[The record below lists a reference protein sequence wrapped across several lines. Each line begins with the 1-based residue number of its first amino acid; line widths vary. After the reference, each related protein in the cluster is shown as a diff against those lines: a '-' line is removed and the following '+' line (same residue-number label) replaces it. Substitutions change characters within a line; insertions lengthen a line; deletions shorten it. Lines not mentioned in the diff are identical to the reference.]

1 MREAGGLVTGLS
13 VLRRVAADPCQT
25 APSLPEANT
34 IKPAALALAVAAC
47 SSPGSSPP
55 AQVTVTHT
63 RSVTAA
69 PTVTTVTPRPMVTTV
84 TRKPTPP
91 PAQSEPTQASGPG
104 LSDPVAVVTQF
115 YADITARN
123 YGAAWALGGDNIA
136 GTSYVNWVAGYG
148 TIAAIA
154 VTAAEDFGSDQA
166 TVSISATQTDGSVR
180 NYSGTYTVQKGV
192 IVSARITQQ

>member
-1 MREAGGLVTGLS
+1 MNRAI
-13 VLRRVAADPCQT
+13 
-25 APSLPEANT
+25 T
-34 IKPAALALAVAAC
+34 ILARAAALGLAVAAC

-69 PTVTTVTPRPMVTTV
+69 PTVTTVTPRPTVTTV
-84 TRKPTPP
+84 TPRPTVTTVTPKATPP
-91 PAQSEPTQASGPG
+91 PAQSAPAPTQASGPG

-136 GTSYVNWVAGYG
+136 GTSYANWVAGYG
-148 TIAAIA
+148 TTAAIA

-180 NYSGTYTVQKGV
+180 NYSGTYTVQNGI
-192 IVSARITQQ
+192 IVSAQITQQ

>member
-1 MREAGGLVTGLS
+1 MNRAI
-13 VLRRVAADPCQT
+13 
-25 APSLPEANT
+25 T
-34 IKPAALALAVAAC
+34 ILARAAALGLAVAAC

-69 PTVTTVTPRPMVTTV
+69 PTVTTVTPRPTVTTV
-84 TRKPTPP
+84 APKATPP
-91 PAQSEPTQASGPG
+91 PAQSGPAPAQASGPG

-136 GTSYVNWVAGYG
+136 GTSYANWVAGYG
-148 TIAAIA
+148 TTAAIA

-180 NYSGTYTVQKGV
+180 NYSGTYTVQNGV
-192 IVSARITQQ
+192 IVSAQITQQ

>member
-1 MREAGGLVTGLS
+1 MNRAI
-13 VLRRVAADPCQT
+13 
-25 APSLPEANT
+25 T
-34 IKPAALALAVAAC
+34 ILARAAALGLAVAAC
-47 SSPGSSPP
+47 SSQGSSPP

-69 PTVTTVTPRPMVTTV
+69 PTVTTVTPRPTVTTV
-84 TRKPTPP
+84 TPKATPP
-91 PAQSEPTQASGPG
+91 PAQSGPAPTQASGPG

-136 GTSYVNWVAGYG
+136 GTSYANWVAGYG
-148 TIAAIA
+148 TTAAIA

-180 NYSGTYTVQKGV
+180 NYSGTYTVQNGV
-192 IVSARITQQ
+192 IVSAQITQQ

>member
-1 MREAGGLVTGLS
+1 MNRAVTILARAAALGLV
-13 VLRRVAADPCQT
+13 
-25 APSLPEANT
+25 
-34 IKPAALALAVAAC
+34 VAAC

-69 PTVTTVTPRPMVTTV
+69 PTVTTVTPRPTVTTV
-84 TRKPTPP
+84 TPKATPP
-91 PAQSEPTQASGPG
+91 PAQSAPAPTQASGPG

-115 YADITARN
+115 YADITART

-136 GTSYVNWVAGYG
+136 GTSYANWVAGYG
-148 TIAAIA
+148 TTAAIA

-180 NYSGTYTVQKGV
+180 NYSGTYTVQNGV
-192 IVSARITQQ
+192 IVSAQITQQ

>member
-1 MREAGGLVTGLS
+1 MNRAITTLA
-13 VLRRVAADPCQT
+13 RA
-25 APSLPEANT
+25 
-34 IKPAALALAVAAC
+34 AALGLAVAAC

-69 PTVTTVTPRPMVTTV
+69 PTVTTVTPRPAVTTV
-84 TRKPTPP
+84 TPKATPP
-91 PAQSEPTQASGPG
+91 PAQSGPAPTQASGPG

-136 GTSYVNWVAGYG
+136 GTSYANWVAGYG
-148 TIAAIA
+148 TTAAIA

-180 NYSGTYTVQKGV
+180 NYSGTYTVQNGV
-192 IVSARITQQ
+192 IVSAQITQQ

>member
-1 MREAGGLVTGLS
+1 MNRAI
-13 VLRRVAADPCQT
+13 
-25 APSLPEANT
+25 T
-34 IKPAALALAVAAC
+34 ILARAAALGLAVAAC

-69 PTVTTVTPRPMVTTV
+69 PTVTTVTPRPTVTTV
-84 TRKPTPP
+84 TPMATPP
-91 PAQSEPTQASGPG
+91 PAQSGPAPAQASGPG

-136 GTSYVNWVAGYG
+136 GTSYANWVAGYG
-148 TIAAIA
+148 TTAAIA

-180 NYSGTYTVQKGV
+180 NYSGTYTVQNGV
-192 IVSARITQQ
+192 IVSAQITQQ

>member
-1 MREAGGLVTGLS
+1 MNRAI
-13 VLRRVAADPCQT
+13 
-25 APSLPEANT
+25 T
-34 IKPAALALAVAAC
+34 ILARAAALGLAVAAC

-69 PTVTTVTPRPMVTTV
+69 PTVTTVTPRPTVTTV
-84 TRKPTPP
+84 TPKATPP
-91 PAQSEPTQASGPG
+91 PAQSGPAPAQASGPG

-136 GTSYVNWVAGYG
+136 GTSYANWVAGYG
-148 TIAAIA
+148 TTAAIA

-180 NYSGTYTVQKGV
+180 NYSGTYTVQNGV
-192 IVSARITQQ
+192 IVSAQITQQ

>member
-1 MREAGGLVTGLS
+1 MNRAVTILA
-13 VLRRVAADPCQT
+13 RA
-25 APSLPEANT
+25 
-34 IKPAALALAVAAC
+34 AALGLAVAAC

-69 PTVTTVTPRPMVTTV
+69 PTVTTVTPRPTMTTV
-84 TRKPTPP
+84 TPKATPP
-91 PAQSEPTQASGPG
+91 PAQSAPAPTQASGPG

-136 GTSYVNWVAGYG
+136 GTSYANWVAGYG
-148 TIAAIA
+148 TTAAIA
-154 VTAAEDFGSDQA
+154 VTAADDFGSDQA

-180 NYSGTYTVQKGV
+180 NYSGTYTVQNGV
-192 IVSARITQQ
+192 IVSAQITQQ

>member
-1 MREAGGLVTGLS
+1 MNRAI
-13 VLRRVAADPCQT
+13 
-25 APSLPEANT
+25 T
-34 IKPAALALAVAAC
+34 ILARAAALGLAVAAC

-69 PTVTTVTPRPMVTTV
+69 PTVTTVTPRPTVTTV
-84 TRKPTPP
+84 TPRATPP
-91 PAQSEPTQASGPG
+91 PAQSGPAPAQASGPG

-136 GTSYVNWVAGYG
+136 GTSYANRVAGYG
-148 TIAAIA
+148 TTAAIA

-180 NYSGTYTVQKGV
+180 DYSGTYTVQNGV
-192 IVSARITQQ
+192 IVSAQITQQ

>member
-1 MREAGGLVTGLS
+1 MNRAITTLAS
-13 VLRRVAADPCQT
+13 A
-25 APSLPEANT
+25 
-34 IKPAALALAVAAC
+34 AALGLAGAAC
-47 SSPGSSPP
+47 SSSGSSPP

-69 PTVTTVTPRPMVTTV
+69 PTVTTVTPRPTVTTV
-84 TRKPTPP
+84 TPKATPP
-91 PAQSEPTQASGPG
+91 PAQSGPAPTQASGPG

-136 GTSYVNWVAGYG
+136 GTSYANWVAGYG
-148 TIAAIA
+148 TTAAIA

-180 NYSGTYTVQKGV
+180 NYSGTYTVQNGV
-192 IVSARITQQ
+192 IVSAQITQQ

>member
-1 MREAGGLVTGLS
+1 MNRAI
-13 VLRRVAADPCQT
+13 
-25 APSLPEANT
+25 T
-34 IKPAALALAVAAC
+34 ILARAAALGLAVAAC

-69 PTVTTVTPRPMVTTV
+69 PTVTTVTPRPTVTTV
-84 TRKPTPP
+84 TPRATPP
-91 PAQSEPTQASGPG
+91 PAQSGPAPAQASGPG

-136 GTSYVNWVAGYG
+136 GTSYANWVAGYG
-148 TIAAIA
+148 TTAAIA

-180 NYSGTYTVQKGV
+180 NYSGTYTVQNGV
-192 IVSARITQQ
+192 IVSAQITQQ

>member
-1 MREAGGLVTGLS
+1 MNRAITILARAA
-13 VLRRVAADPCQT
+13 VLG
-25 APSLPEANT
+25 
-34 IKPAALALAVAAC
+34 LAVAAC

-69 PTVTTVTPRPMVTTV
+69 PTVTTVTPRPTVTTV
-84 TRKPTPP
+84 TPKATPP
-91 PAQSEPTQASGPG
+91 PAQSGPAPTQASGPG

-136 GTSYVNWVAGYG
+136 GTSYANWVAGYG
-148 TIAAIA
+148 TTAAIA

-180 NYSGTYTVQKGV
+180 NYSGTYTVQNGV
-192 IVSARITQQ
+192 IVSAQITQQ